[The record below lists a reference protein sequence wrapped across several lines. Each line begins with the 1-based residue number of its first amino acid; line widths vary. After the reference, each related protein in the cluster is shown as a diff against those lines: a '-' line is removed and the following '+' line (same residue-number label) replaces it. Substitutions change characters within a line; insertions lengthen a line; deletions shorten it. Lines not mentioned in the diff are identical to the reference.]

1 VRRGDPATDIF
12 LVTRGSLSVFSHEG
26 ERRGHR
32 LTTLSAGMTFGEIAY
47 VDRGPRSADVRADS
61 SVECRTLSYTALDA
75 LADTDPALH
84 AKLLRNLIRV
94 VVSTLRTANAD
105 VAQLRR

>member
-1 VRRGDPATDIF
+1 
-12 LVTRGSLSVFSHEG
+12 
-26 ERRGHR
+26 
-32 LTTLSAGMTFGEIAY
+32 MTFGEIAY
-47 VDRGPRSADVRADS
+47 ADRGPRSADVRADS
-61 SVECRTLSYTALDA
+61 TVECRTLSYTALDA

-94 VVSTLRTANAD
+94 VVSTLRTANAE